1 MTTSL
6 RSLLFAGL
14 LLPLAM
20 PAHAAPVNTTLS
32 PKVQQALK
40 TNKLDGSAL
49 SLVMLPLNGPG
60 TPTVFNA
67 DVSVNP
73 ASTMKLVTTYAA
85 LEMLGPTHQWKTE
98 FYTDGTLN
106 NGILQGN
113 LYLKG
118 GGDPKL
124 NMEKLW
130 LLMRDLRANGVQ
142 QITGDLVLDRNFFEQ
157 PQLPVFNDD
166 GNDENKPFLVKPD
179 ALMVNLK
186 ALRFVARNDSGKVLV
201 SVEPPI
207 ASIRIDNQVKAIN
220 AKQCTG
226 DVRYNPVTQAD
237 GSVIVTVSGQLA
249 DGCNSQT
256 YLSLLDHATYT
267 AGAVRAI
274 WKELGG
280 SIQGQDRQ
288 ASVPKGAKLLARAY
302 SPDLAEIIRD
312 INKYSNNTM
321 AQQLFLSLGA
331 QFRTDADGD
340 DAKAAQRVIRQW
352 LAKKGIT
359 APHLVMENG
368 SGLSRAERVSAREMA
383 QMLQAAWKSPYAA
396 EFISSLPIAGKDGTM
411 RKRLK
416 TTAMNGQAHIKT
428 GTLNTVRAIS
438 GFSRDSNGDT
448 WAVVAILND
457 PRPWGASSI
466 LDQVL
471 LDLYRQPAVAN
482 RAVSIA
488 P

>member
-1 MTTSL
+1 MIKSL
-6 RSLLFAGL
+6 RSIFFAGL
-14 LLPLAM
+14 ILPVAFSVS
-20 PAHAAPVNTTLS
+20 AAPVNTTLPPS
-32 PKVQQALK
+32 VQQALTK
-40 TNKLDGSAL
+40 AKMQNTAL
-49 SLVMLPLNGPG
+49 SLVMIPLNGPD

-85 LEMLGPTHQWKTE
+85 LEMLGPNHQWKTE
-98 FYTDGTLN
+98 FYTDGTLS
-106 NGILQGN
+106 GGVLHGN

-142 QITGDLVLDRNFFEQ
+142 QVTGDLVLDRSFFNQ
-157 PQLPVFNDD
+157 PLLPEFNDD

-179 ALMVNLK
+179 ALLVNLK
-186 ALRFVARNDSGKVLV
+186 ALRFVTRNDSGRVLV

-207 ASIRIDNQVKAIN
+207 ASIRIDNQVKVSN

-226 DVRYNPVTQAD
+226 DVRYNPVTAAD
-237 GSVIVTVSGQLA
+237 GSVTVTVSGQLA
-249 DGCNSQT
+249 DGCSSQT

-280 SIQGQDRQ
+280 TIQGRDIQ
-288 ASVPKGAKLLARAY
+288 APVPKDAKVLARAF

-331 QFRTDADGD
+331 QFRNDADGD
-340 DAKAAQRVIRQW
+340 DAKAAQRVVRQW

-383 QMLQAAWKSPYAA
+383 TMLQAAWKSPYAA
-396 EFISSLPIAGKDGTM
+396 EYISSMPITGTDGTM

-416 TTAMNGQAHIKT
+416 TTAMRGEAHVKT
-428 GTLNTVRAIS
+428 GTLNTVRAIA
-438 GFSRDSNGDT
+438 GFSRDNNGNT

-457 PRPWGASSI
+457 PKPWGASSV

-471 LDLYRQPAVAN
+471 LDLYRQPKAVA
-482 RAVSIA
+482 AA
-488 P
+488 PVL

>member
-1 MTTSL
+1 MIKSL
-6 RSLLFAGL
+6 RPLLVAGL
-14 LLPLAM
+14 LLPLAL
-20 PAHAAPVNTTLS
+20 PSHAAAVNTTLS
-32 PKVQQALK
+32 PKVEQALK
-40 TNKLDGSAL
+40 TNKLQESAL

-98 FYTDGTLN
+98 FYSDGPLS
-106 NGILQGN
+106 NGVLQGN

-142 QITGDLVLDRNFFEQ
+142 RITGDLVLDRSHFVQ
-157 PQLPVFNDD
+157 PQLPQFNDD
-166 GNDENKPFLVKPD
+166 GGDENKPFLVKPD
-179 ALMVNLK
+179 ALMINLK
-186 ALRFVARNDSGKVLV
+186 ALRFVARNDGGKVLV

-207 ASIRIDNQVKAIN
+207 ATIHIDNQVKAV
-220 AKQCTG
+220 AGKQCAG
-226 DVRYNPVTQAD
+226 DVRYNPITRAD
-237 GSVIVTVSGQLA
+237 GITVVVSGQLGE
-249 DGCNSQT
+249 GCNSQT
-256 YLSLLDHATYT
+256 YLSLLDHPTYA

-274 WKELGG
+274 WNELGG
-280 SIQGQDRQ
+280 SIDGRDRVD
-288 ASVPKGAKLLARAY
+288 ALPKNARLLARAF
-302 SPDLAEIIRD
+302 SPDLVEIIRD

-331 QFRTDADGD
+331 QYRTDADGD
-340 DAKAAQRVIRQW
+340 DARAAQRVVRQW

-359 APHLVMENG
+359 APHLIMENG
-368 SGLSRAERVSAREMA
+368 SGLSRAERISAREMA
-383 QMLQAAWKSPYAA
+383 TLLQAAWKSPYAA
-396 EFISSLPIAGKDGTM
+396 EFISSMPLTGMDGTM

-416 TTAMNGQAHIKT
+416 RTAMAGEAHIKT
-428 GTLNTVRAIS
+428 GTLNTVRAIA
-438 GFSRDSNGDT
+438 GYSRDSNGNT

-457 PRPWGASSI
+457 PKPWGASAI

-471 LDLYRQPAVAN
+471 LDLYRQPKLMNSTAAVQ
-482 RAVSIA
+482 

>member
-1 MTTSL
+1 MIKSL
-6 RSLLFAGL
+6 RPLLLASLF
-14 LLPLAM
+14 LPLAFG
-20 PAHAAPVNTTLS
+20 ASAAPVNSTLS

-40 TNKLDGSAL
+40 TNKLQNDAL
-49 SLVMLPLNGPG
+49 SLVMIPLDGPG

-67 DVSVNP
+67 DVSMNP

-142 QITGDLVLDRNFFEQ
+142 QVTGDLVLDRSFFEQ

-166 GNDENKPFLVKPD
+166 GNDKNKPFLVKPD
-179 ALMVNLK
+179 SLMVNLK
-186 ALRFVARNDSGKVLV
+186 ALRFIARNDAGKVLI

-207 ASIRIDNQVKAIN
+207 ASIRIDNQVKAVN
-220 AKQCTG
+220 SKQCTG

-237 GSVIVTVSGQLA
+237 GSVLVTVSGQLA

-288 ASVPKGAKLLARAY
+288 AGVPKNAKLLARAY

-331 QFRTDADGD
+331 QFRNDADGD

-428 GTLNTVRAIS
+428 GTLKTVRAIS
-438 GFSRDSNGDT
+438 GFSRDNNGHT

-471 LDLYRQPAVAN
+471 LDLYRQPTLADSS
-482 RAVSIA
+482 VSIA
-488 P
+488 Q

>member
-1 MTTSL
+1 MLKSL
-6 RSLLFAGL
+6 RPLLLAGL
-14 LLPLAM
+14 LLPLAIN
-20 PAHAAPVNTTLS
+20 ANAGPVNTTLS

-40 TNKLDGSAL
+40 NNKLQNDAL

-85 LEMLGPTHQWKTE
+85 LEMLGPTYQWKTE
-98 FYTDGTLN
+98 FYTDGTLA
-106 NGILQGN
+106 NGVLNGN

-142 QITGDLVLDRNFFEQ
+142 QVTGDLVLDRSHFLQ

-179 ALMVNLK
+179 SLLVNLK
-186 ALRFVARNDSGKVLV
+186 ALRFVARNEAGKVLI

-207 ASIRIDNQVKAIN
+207 ARIRIDNQVKIAN
-220 AKQCTG
+220 TKQCTG
-226 DVRYNPVTQAD
+226 DVRYNPVAQAD
-237 GSVIVTVSGQLA
+237 GTTLVTVSGQLA
-249 DGCNSQT
+249 DGCSSQT
-256 YLSLLDHATYT
+256 YLSLLDHATYA

-274 WKELGG
+274 WQELGG
-280 SIQGQDRQ
+280 TIHGKDRLD
-288 ASVPKGAKLLARAY
+288 AVPKSARVVARAF
-302 SPDLAEIIRD
+302 SPDLAESIRD

-331 QFRTDADGD
+331 KFRNDADGD

-352 LAKKGIT
+352 LAQKGIT

-383 QMLQAAWKSPYAA
+383 AMLQAAWKSPYAA
-396 EFISSLPIAGKDGTM
+396 EFISSMPIAGMDGTM

-416 TTAMNGQAHIKT
+416 RTAMSGEAHIKT
-428 GTLNTVRAIS
+428 GTLNTVRAIA
-438 GFSRDSNGDT
+438 GFSRDSNGNT

-457 PRPWGASSI
+457 PKPWGASSV

-471 LDLYRQPAVAN
+471 LDLYRQPKLVAQQ
-482 RAVSIA
+482 